1 MSIDADVVT
10 RLRALN
16 SGVVSDV
23 LDECGY
29 PHQALSSAIRPLRP
43 DMRLAGA
50 AVCFAG
56 ETIDADG
63 SSQRTP
69 LSTYDMDRHVAHGAV
84 VVIATRAHEASAVV
98 GGLMSLSFA
107 KLGCA
112 GVVTDG
118 GVRDATEIAELALPT
133 FARYVTPMRSN
144 ARWQLTDV
152 GTTVAL
158 PGQEARSVTIAPG
171 DYLIGDED
179 GVMVIPS
186 AIFAQV
192 IEWAEELVRIEA
204 RIVQALE
211 SGMPREQAFGANPR
225 FSHIGRLR

>member
-1 MSIDADVVT
+1 MSIDVDVVA

-50 AVCFAG
+50 AVCFG
-56 ETIDADG
+56 GDTIGAEG
-63 SSQRTP
+63 SSQGAV
-69 LSTYDMDRHVAHGAV
+69 STYDMDRHIAHGAV
-84 VVIATRAHEASAVV
+84 VVIATRAHEVSAVV

-118 GVRDATEIAELALPT
+118 GVRDATEIAELPLPT
-133 FARYVTPMRSN
+133 FSRYVTPMRSN
-144 ARWQLTDV
+144 ARWQLTDAGV
-152 GTTVAL
+152 PVAL
-158 PGQEARSVTIAPG
+158 PGQEARSVTVTPG

-179 GVMVIPS
+179 GVIVIPS
-186 AIFAQV
+186 AIAVQV

-211 SGMPREQAFGANPR
+211 AGMPREQAFAANPR
-225 FSHIGRLR
+225 FRHIGRLR